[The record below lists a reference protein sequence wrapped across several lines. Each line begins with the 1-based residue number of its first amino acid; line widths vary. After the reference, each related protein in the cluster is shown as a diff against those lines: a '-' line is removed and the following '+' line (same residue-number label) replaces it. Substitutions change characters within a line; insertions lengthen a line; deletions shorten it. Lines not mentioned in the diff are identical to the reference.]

1 MKRIVAGMTLV
12 ALAGMLVAAPP
23 AFAGGR
29 RHYHGHR
36 GHHHHRGSG
45 AGYLVGGLALGALTG
60 VVVGSLLAPK
70 PVYADPPVVYQPA
83 PPPAPVVVQP
93 APVVVAPPAPV
104 CTDYYVPSTYRN
116 GVWVGA
122 HWERICQ

>member
-1 MKRIVAGMTLV
+1 MKRIVAGVTLV

-29 RHYHGHR
+29 RYSHHGGH
-36 GHHHHRGSG
+36 GHHHHNG
-45 AGYLVGGLALGALTG
+45 AGYLVGGLVLGALTG
-60 VVVGSLLAPK
+60 VVLGSIAAAPQ
-70 PVYADPPVVYQPA
+70 PVYAQPPVVYQPA
-83 PPPAPVVVQP
+83 PAPVVVQP
-93 APVVVAPPAPV
+93 APVYIAPPPPV
-104 CTDYYVPSTYRN
+104 CTDYYVPASYRN